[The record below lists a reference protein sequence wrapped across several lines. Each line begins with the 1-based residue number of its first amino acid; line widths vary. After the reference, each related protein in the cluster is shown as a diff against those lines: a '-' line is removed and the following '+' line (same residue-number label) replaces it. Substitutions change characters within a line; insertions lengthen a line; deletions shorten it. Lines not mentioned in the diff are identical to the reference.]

1 MKMIGFIPILT
12 SVCLTLPTL
21 SVTAYAE
28 NLDKDTI
35 LKIGTSMMMVLFTDI
50 LMKKL
55 LNAKQN
61 KIRFGSI

>member
-28 NLDKDTI
+28 SLDKDTI
-35 LKIGTSMMMVLFTDI
+35 LKIGTSMMMVLFIATS
-50 LMKKL
+50 MKKL

-61 KIRFGSI
+61 RIRFGSI

>member
-1 MKMIGFIPILT
+1 MKMTRFIPILT

-35 LKIGTSMMMVLFTDI
+35 LKIGTSMMMVLFTYI

-61 KIRFGSI
+61 RIRFGSI